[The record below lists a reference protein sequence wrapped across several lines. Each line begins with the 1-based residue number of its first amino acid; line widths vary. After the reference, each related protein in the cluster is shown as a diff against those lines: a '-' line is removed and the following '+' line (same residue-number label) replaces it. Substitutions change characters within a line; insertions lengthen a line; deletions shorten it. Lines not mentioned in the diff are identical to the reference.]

1 MATQHPIWTLTKKID
16 TPQNISA
23 VLDTNETAL
32 VSHKDGKDIFT
43 LTNQRILLS
52 DSQGLFG
59 SEHTLYVFPVSKIE
73 AYSLQQANLQK
84 NTLTIDTWN
93 DQYIFKLD
101 HSIDPNELLKLLA
114 QAMAR

>member
-32 VSHKDGKDIFT
+32 VSYKDGKDIFT

-52 DSQGLFG
+52 DSQ
-59 SEHTLYVFPVSKIE
+59 
-73 AYSLQQANLQK
+73 
-84 NTLTIDTWN
+84 
-93 DQYIFKLD
+93 
-101 HSIDPNELLKLLA
+101 
-114 QAMAR
+114 